1 MLIAINPETRA
12 HLQARAA
19 PTLDMRQATPLAS
32 FGSVSSVAMAP
43 TPSLSGTTTIVSH
56 LH

>member
-1 MLIAINPETRA
+1 MLITINPETRA